1 MKHPVKVVVPLYT
14 EHLSRVED
22 ETLAHNMK
30 VLQGHPVCFLCPEG
44 LDMTA
49 HTARYPFAEVMR
61 VSDEWLGRKRGI
73 QGYNEMMMSAAFYDR
88 FADCEYILI
97 CHTDAWIFRDEVLA
111 WTEKGY
117 DQVAAPWPMRPRYT
131 RFPLSLYVKMERH
144 FAIGGGK
151 INRFVLYGKVG
162 NGGLCLRRVS
172 AFRRACG
179 QYRDAIC
186 DYISK
191 GHNEDVFWALVPQD
205 FRNPTMEEAMAFA
218 YDVKPRL
225 CHCLNGGR
233 LPMGCHGF
241 AHKSRLGFWSEHIPC
256 IGK

>member
-1 MKHPVKVVVPLYT
+1 MKHSVKIVVPLYM
-14 EHLSRVED
+14 ERLPRVED

-73 QGYNEMMMSAAFYDR
+73 QGYNGMMMSAAFYDR

-131 RFPLSLYVKMERH
+131 RFPLNLYMKMERH
-144 FAIGGGK
+144 FAIGGVK
-151 INRFVLYGKVG
+151 
-162 NGGLCLRRVS
+162 S
-172 AFRRACG
+172 T
-179 QYRDAIC
+179 
-186 DYISK
+186 
-191 GHNEDVFWALVPQD
+191 ALSCTE
-205 FRNPTMEEAMAFA
+205 RWAMADYA
-218 YDVKPRL
+218 CAGCLPSAGHAGNTGMSYVITSPRAITRMSSGL
-225 CHCLNGGR
+225 WCRRTSATRRWRRPWR
-233 LPMGCHGF
+233 LPMMSNRGS
-241 AHKSRLGFWSEHIPC
+241 ATA
-256 IGK
+256 